1 MNNKSNLFYF
11 LLLIWPFVFLLP
23 LSSGYIAMGNDFD
36 LIYYSYKKYIFEFW
50 QDGQLPFWSPSEGA
64 GFSLIY
70 NPFAQFFYI
79 PSWILFFICDLK
91 NSFSLYDYL
100 IYTIFGISI
109 YCLGQYQWLKS
120 IKFSNNE
127 IKYVVTLLVPTTL
140 LITNFLRLPNAIQ
153 TICWLPFLLLGI
165 NYTLNKK
172 KYLKSFLL
180 LFFSSLFIFTAGYP
194 YFIFYIFIFT
204 ILYFIFILNFQNIN
218 LRDYPYILIKS
229 LVPVIFSF
237 VLTAP
242 WLNGVIKTLQISQD
256 RNLNDYLYSTEGGF
270 KFLDIV
276 GSWLYPVLSNTEGRY
291 YFGIIISFIIFKFF
305 LDLIFKISK
314 ITYLEKKLILFV
326 IISFSLITFIS
337 ASESKLF
344 QFFWNEIKFIQNIRT
359 WPRVNILLLP
369 ILSIIIVFSFN
380 NILNNLT
387 KIEKG
392 VISKY
397 HISTT
402 NILLFAILFV
412 QFYFF
417 ISESVS
423 DYWTIWHKKRFLFA
437 EEILPFPLNNLIM
450 FVDGR
455 INILTSILAILL
467 FNFLFINKKKFQ
479 LKKNTFFILILSL
492 VVFEQFLN
500 SNLQWSLKKWK
511 TVNTYD
517 DYKAIEKL
525 NINFNKPRIKNQV
538 HGNNY
543 FRDDAYTINNFLNW
557 GNKFHNSIFWK
568 YFDKYG
574 QPLSN
579 LDNIKLEKIETFFA
593 LNKKNKKIFFT
604 DSIVQKN
611 IINFVDESRFFEK
624 NNNISYKIINYS
636 NNNITIEFY
645 SSASGYLSYID
656 NTDLFWRAYIN
667 KNEVKILKLMDTYK
681 SIYFEKGKN
690 LIEFKYE
697 PFRY

>member
-1 MNNKSNLFYF
+1 M
-11 LLLIWPFVFLLP
+11 
-23 LSSGYIAMGNDFD
+23 
-36 LIYYSYKKYIFEFW
+36 
-50 QDGQLPFWSPSEGA
+50 
-64 GFSLIY
+64 
-70 NPFAQFFYI
+70 
-79 PSWILFFICDLK
+79 
-91 NSFSLYDYL
+91 
-100 IYTIFGISI
+100 
-109 YCLGQYQWLKS
+109 
-120 IKFSNNE
+120 
-127 IKYVVTLLVPTTL
+127 
-140 LITNFLRLPNAIQ
+140 
-153 TICWLPFLLLGI
+153 
-165 NYTLNKK
+165 
-172 KYLKSFLL
+172 
-180 LFFSSLFIFTAGYP
+180 
-194 YFIFYIFIFT
+194 
-204 ILYFIFILNFQNIN
+204 
-218 LRDYPYILIKS
+218 
-229 LVPVIFSF
+229 
-237 VLTAP
+237 
-242 WLNGVIKTLQISQD
+242 
-256 RNLNDYLYSTEGGF
+256 
-270 KFLDIV
+270 
-276 GSWLYPVLSNTEGRY
+276 
-291 YFGIIISFIIFKFF
+291 
-305 LDLIFKISK
+305 DLIFKISK

-392 VISKY
+392 VTLKY

-574 QPLSN
+574 QPLSDLN
-579 LDNIKLEKIETFFA
+579 DVKLEKIETFFA

-604 DSIVQKN
+604 DSIAQKN
-611 IINFVDESRFFEK
+611 IVNFIDESRFFEK

-645 SSASGYLSYID
+645 SSTNGYLSYID
-656 NTDLFWRAYIN
+656 NTYLFWRSYIN

>member
-229 LVPVIFSF
+229 LIPVIFSF
-237 VLTAP
+237 ALTTP

-291 YFGIIISFIIFKFF
+291 YFGIIISFIIFKFI

-402 NILLFAILFV
+402 NILLFAVLFV

-574 QPLSN
+574 QPLSDLN
-579 LDNIKLEKIETFFA
+579 DVKLEKIETFFA

-611 IINFVDESRFFEK
+611 IINFIEESRFFEK
-624 NNNISYKIINYS
+624 NNNISYKIIDYS

-645 SSASGYLSYID
+645 SSTNGYLSYID